1 MNGITFGDYH
11 SNDFSL
17 ILASIEDIPPALK
30 ENYLEVPYR
39 NALLD
44 MSEAF
49 GKKAYEK
56 RTPRYT
62 FSVVQGG
69 ESWDAVIRK
78 IAKAIHGKRLK
89 IIYDRDP
96 AFYLLGRVSVNS
108 FKSDKRIG
116 TVVLDAVCEPFK
128 FKLLPTIETFTVSG
142 TLDITLE
149 NEGEPVY
156 PKITTTAEMQVVQG
170 SNSFSYGVVTDYQ
183 TKIKL
188 EQGANSLTLNGTG
201 TVTFTYQ
208 EGVL

>member
-1 MNGITFGDYH
+1 M
-11 SNDFSL
+11 
-17 ILASIEDIPPALK
+17 
-30 ENYLEVPYR
+30 
-39 NALLD
+39 
-44 MSEAF
+44 
-49 GKKAYEK
+49 
-56 RTPRYT
+56 
-62 FSVVQGG
+62 VQGG
-69 ESWDAVIRK
+69 ESWDAVIRN

-96 AFYLLGRVSVNS
+96 AFYLLGRVSINS
-108 FKSDKRIG
+108 FESDKRIG

-128 FKLLPTIETFTVSG
+128 FKLSPTSETFTVSG

-170 SNSFSYGVVTDYQ
+170 GNSFSYGVVTDYQ

-201 TVTFTYQ
+201 DITFTYQ